1 MLPAYVNKPK
11 ETRIM
16 LRINV
21 CSVPVKDQDQALDF
35 YTRVLGFVK
44 KNEIPMGEHRW
55 LTVVSATEQS
65 GVELLLE
72 PMGFEPAKVY
82 QQALK
87 AAGIPWTSFAVDDLD
102 REYKR
107 LLALGVVFSMAP
119 QEMGPVK
126 IAVLEDTCGNLIQ
139 LAQML

>member
-1 MLPAYVNKPK
+1 
-11 ETRIM
+11 M